1 MRKRKDITTRA
12 DIEVLVKSFYDKV
25 NADGLLGPI
34 FTKVNWAKHLPLM
47 SDFWENLLL
56 YTGSYQGNP
65 MDLHKH
71 LHKVMNLQPEHFQH
85 WNKLFI
91 ATVDEQFKGPNAL
104 VAKQRA
110 MKISNIIQ
118 TQILPPKTENK

>member
-1 MRKRKDITTRA
+1 MRKRKDITSRA
-12 DIEVLVKSFYDKV
+12 DIEVLVNTFYDKV
-25 NADGLLGPI
+25 NADDLLGPV

-91 ATVDEQFKGPNAL
+91 ATVDELFKGANAL
-104 VAKQRA
+104 IAKQRA

-118 TQILPPKTENK
+118 TQILPPKAEK

>member
-1 MRKRKDITTRA
+1 MRKRKDITSRA
-12 DIEVLVKSFYDKV
+12 DIEVLVNTFYDKV
-25 NADGLLGPI
+25 NADDLLGPV

-91 ATVDEQFKGPNAL
+91 ATVDELFKGANAL
-104 VAKQRA
+104 IAKQRA

-118 TQILPPKTENK
+118 TQILPPKTEK

>member
-1 MRKRKDITTRA
+1 MRKRKDITSRA
-12 DIEVLVKSFYDKV
+12 DIEVLVNTFYDKV
-25 NADGLLGPI
+25 NADDLLGPV
-34 FTKVNWAKHLPLM
+34 FTKINWAKHLPLM

-91 ATVDEQFKGPNAL
+91 ATVDELFKGANAL
-104 VAKQRA
+104 IAKQRA

-118 TQILPPKTENK
+118 TQILPPKTEK

>member
-1 MRKRKDITTRA
+1 MRTRKDITKRV
-12 DIEVLVKSFYDKV
+12 DIEMLVKSFYDKV
-25 NADGLLGPI
+25 NADPLLGPI
-34 FTKVNWAKHLPLM
+34 FTKVNWEKHLPLM

-91 ATVDEQFKGPNAL
+91 ATVDENFKGANAL
-104 VAKQRA
+104 VAK
-110 MKISNIIQ
+110 
-118 TQILPPKTENK
+118 

>member
-1 MRKRKDITTRA
+1 MRKRKDITSRA
-12 DIEVLVKSFYDKV
+12 DIEILVNTFYDKV
-25 NADGLLGPI
+25 NADDLLGPV

-91 ATVDEQFKGPNAL
+91 ATVDELFKGANAL
-104 VAKQRA
+104 IAKQRA

-118 TQILPPKTENK
+118 TQILPPKTEK

>member
-1 MRKRKDITTRA
+1 
-12 DIEVLVKSFYDKV
+12 
-25 NADGLLGPI
+25 
-34 FTKVNWAKHLPLM
+34 M

-91 ATVDEQFKGPNAL
+91 ATVDELFKGANAL
-104 VAKQRA
+104 IAKQRA

-118 TQILPPKTENK
+118 TQILPPKTEK

>member
-1 MRKRKDITTRA
+1 MRTRKDITKRV
-12 DIEVLVKSFYDKV
+12 DIEMLVKSFYDKV
-25 NADGLLGPI
+25 NADPLLGPI
-34 FTKVNWAKHLPLM
+34 FTKVNWEKHLPLM

-71 LHKVMNLQPEHFQH
+71 LHKVINLQPEHFQH

-91 ATVDEQFKGPNAL
+91 ATVDENFKGANAL

-110 MKISNIIQ
+110 MKISGIIQ
-118 TQILPPKTENK
+118 TQILPPKTEGR